1 MLICSS
7 LKPPRLD
14 DAREEDEK
22 GILESV
28 NKVHA
33 LVAEEAKHV
42 PSERIVVGGFSQG
55 AALSLLVSL
64 TTEKKVRSFSE
75 LVYRNVCSL
84 SKNTTDCRSRQ
95 FVRVLAFRQESGRGE
110 LHNISCQS
118 IHSTKTM
125 LSQIRKPDTQDTKIF
140 MAHGTFDQVL
150 Q

>member
-1 MLICSS
+1 MDGDLQAHEPLMSISRS

-22 GILESV
+22 GIMESV

-64 TTEKKVRSFSE
+64 TTDKKVRLS
-75 LVYRNVCSL
+75 NVDYTCPL
-84 SKNTTDCRSRQ
+84 TNVPVVK
-95 FVRVLAFRQESGRGE
+95 
-110 LHNISCQS
+110 
-118 IHSTKTM
+118 
-125 LSQIRKPDTQDTKIF
+125 
-140 MAHGTFDQVL
+140 
-150 Q
+150 